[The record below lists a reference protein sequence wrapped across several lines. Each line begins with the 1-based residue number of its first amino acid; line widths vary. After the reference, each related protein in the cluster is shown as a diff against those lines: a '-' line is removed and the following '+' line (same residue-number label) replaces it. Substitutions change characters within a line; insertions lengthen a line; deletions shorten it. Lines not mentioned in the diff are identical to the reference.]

1 GRRGRRRFK
10 RCRRGARP
18 LPLRRQRQH
27 RSQGD
32 RLQEEPQV
40 LDQAQPREPHPGG
53 LHRGTVGHRG
63 YRGAARRREGE
74 AAGSDQRGRVGRCR
88 PLPDPAGRPRVR
100 ADRLLRAGRP
110 ARVSRRVVRSRLARG
125 RPRSSHARV
134 DGPRTVRRR
143 IGRLRTPDVG
153 RLHRERTGA
162 RLPGHGGRHAAR
174 DCRLTGG
181 TRDRAPDR
189 LDSPRGGRM
198 LRNRDAMIGLVLVV
212 VGLLFILGQSF
223 DLGGV
228 AWPLFVI
235 VPGLLLLGSAFLGKR
250 ESAQLAIPGAI
261 VTTIGLVLFA
271 LAATDYW
278 QAWSYCW
285 ALIIVGAG
293 AGNFL
298 YGALTNDHKRER
310 DGLQTAYIGLGLFAA
325 FGAFFEFLIFGD
337 FGGILRWLLP
347 IALIAGGAYPL
358 IRRESPGS

>member
-1 GRRGRRRFK
+1 
-10 RCRRGARP
+10 
-18 LPLRRQRQH
+18 
-27 RSQGD
+27 
-32 RLQEEPQV
+32 
-40 LDQAQPREPHPGG
+40 
-53 LHRGTVGHRG
+53 
-63 YRGAARRREGE
+63 
-74 AAGSDQRGRVGRCR
+74 
-88 PLPDPAGRPRVR
+88 
-100 ADRLLRAGRP
+100 
-110 ARVSRRVVRSRLARG
+110 
-125 RPRSSHARV
+125 
-134 DGPRTVRRR
+134 
-143 IGRLRTPDVG
+143 
-153 RLHRERTGA
+153 
-162 RLPGHGGRHAAR
+162 
-174 DCRLTGG
+174 
-181 TRDRAPDR
+181 
-189 LDSPRGGRM
+189 M

-347 IALIAGGAYPL
+347 VALIAGGAYLL